1 MSDYVEQST
10 TGWGARADDA
20 GRASASPFLR
30 RLQSA
35 AGARHAR
42 WWEGPL
48 LGAILLLSAALN
60 LIGLSREGYANEYYA
75 ATVRSMLAGWHNFFF
90 ASFDPGG
97 FVSVDKPPLGFM
109 MQAISAKIF
118 GFHGWSLLLPQAL
131 AGVASVA
138 LLYYL
143 VRRVWG
149 PLAGGVAA
157 LALAITPISVVTNR
171 NNTIDSLLVL
181 TLLGAAWAVTRAVE
195 SGRRPLCWLLLGGV
209 LVGLGFTLQMLE
221 AYLALPAL
229 WLAYLVAARAR
240 PLARIGHLVVATVV
254 LLVVSLSWA
263 VAVDLTPASQ
273 RPYVGSSQTNSEL
286 ELAFGYNGLQRLF
299 GNAFGRA
306 RSATDVS
313 VSALLSNTNGF
324 GVGGVSENGPKGVL
338 RLLDT
343 QLGGQIGWLVPL
355 AVVGLL
361 AAAWYVR
368 PRRLRFWRQVVS
380 SSGAGPLRRRRASLA
395 LWGGW
400 FVTMAAFFSVAGF
413 YHRYYLTMLAPGVAA
428 LAGLGVAVLWRV
440 WRKGGWKNWLG
451 WALPAALVGA
461 AAVQA
466 HILQDYPI
474 WSARLALPVLGLSA
488 AAALTFA
495 AARLLRWRLGARSA
509 WAMRPAQ
516 LALAVGLAALLL
528 TPAVWSVI
536 SVQAASSG
544 MAASLPVAG
553 PAGSDRFGGMPGG
566 FPGVAGQARDDGR
579 GGRTFADGQFPFGA
593 GAPPAL
599 NGAPAANGAF
609 GAGQNRGGGDGMGQI
624 DNQLLQWLI
633 ANQGNAKY
641 VVAVS
646 SSQQADGIIIQTGL
660 PVMATGGF
668 SGSDPILTADSL
680 AQLVANGTVR
690 YFLVGGGGPGGG
702 FGRDGAGFSVTSWV
716 EQHGTLVPA
725 STWGGTSSGAQL
737 YDLGATK

>member
-1 MSDYVEQST
+1 MSDYVERSPAGHAAPG
-10 TGWGARADDA
+10 GWGAPADGA
-20 GRASASPFLR
+20 RRTTTPPFLL
-30 RLQSA
+30 RLRSA
-35 AGARHAR
+35 AGACHAR

-60 LIGLSREGYANEYYA
+60 LIGLSREGYANQYYA
-75 ATVRSMLAGWHNFFF
+75 ATVRSMLANWHNFFF

-97 FVSVDKPPLGFM
+97 FVTVDKPPLGFM
-109 MQAISAKIF
+109 LQTISAKMF
-118 GFHGWSLLLPQAL
+118 GFHGWSILLPQAF

-143 VRRVWG
+143 VRRTWG
-149 PLAGGVAA
+149 PLAGAVAA

-195 SGRRPLCWLLLGGV
+195 SGRRSLRWLVLGGV
-209 LVGLGFTLQMLE
+209 LVGLGFNIKMLE

-229 WLAYLVAARAR
+229 WLAYLVAARSR
-240 PLARIGHLVVATVV
+240 PFARIGHLALATVV

-286 ELAFGYNGLQRLF
+286 ELAFGYNGVQRLF
-299 GNAFGRA
+299 GNAFGRG

-313 VSALLSNTNGF
+313 VSALLSNTASG
-324 GVGGVSENGPKGVL
+324 GVGGVSENGPKGLL

-355 AVVGLL
+355 AIVGLL

-368 PRRLRFWRQVVS
+368 PRRLRFWRQRVS
-380 SSGAGPLRRRRASLA
+380 TSGAGPLRRRRASVA
-395 LWGGW
+395 LWSGW
-400 FVTMAAFFSVAGF
+400 FLTMAGFFSVAGF

-428 LAGLGVAVLWRV
+428 LAGLGLAVLWRT
-440 WRKGGWKNWLG
+440 WRRGGWRNWLG
-451 WALPAALVGA
+451 WALPAALVGT

-466 HILQDYPI
+466 HILQDYPT
-474 WSARLALPVLGLSA
+474 WSARLALPVLGLSGA
-488 AAALTFA
+488 VAVVFA
-495 AARLLRWRLGARSA
+495 AARLLRWRLGPRSA
-509 WAMRPAQ
+509 WAVRPAQ

-528 TPAVWSVI
+528 TPAVWSAI
-536 SVQAASSG
+536 SVQAASGG
-544 MAASLPVAG
+544 MASSLPVAG
-553 PAGSDRFGGMPGG
+553 PAGGDRFGGTPGG
-566 FPGVAGQARDDGR
+566 FPGGAGQARDDGR
-579 GGRTFADGQFPFGA
+579 GGRTFANGESSFGA
-593 GAPPAL
+593 GAPSATT
-599 NGAPAANGAF
+599 GAF
-609 GAGQNRGGGDGMGQI
+609 GGGQNRGGGDGMGQL
-624 DNQLLQWLI
+624 DTQLLQWLI
-633 ANQGNAKY
+633 ANQGSAKY
-641 VVAVS
+641 LVAVS
-646 SSQQADGIIIQTGL
+646 SSQQADAIIIQTGL
-660 PVMATGGF
+660 LVMATGGF
-668 SGSDPILTADSL
+668 SGSDPILTADLL
-680 AQLVANGTVR
+680 AQLVANGAVR

-716 EQHGTLVPA
+716 QQHGTLVSA
-725 STWGGTSSGAQL
+725 STWGGTSSGVQL